1 LILSKLAVD
10 ADTGKI
16 VHPKSQQLFEV
27 DHANMK
33 VVGEPQP
40 MAGPMDPEL
49 EEARS
54 ALEAA
59 MEQYVDAQYQEDTA
73 ASAVYAVNG
82 ELRVVVSGEKLNLRN
97 FWSGLF
103 VSTWTVKPASLAV
116 AGEIKVRAHY
126 FEDGNVQ
133 LQTKKAV
140 AEASVSGDLAS
151 AVRDFIA
158 GEEKT
163 LQEGLELM
171 YANMT
176 DETFKAMRRVMPVH
190 RNKMTWNINEV
201 KSRMQLGKK

>member
-1 LILSKLAVD
+1 MILSKLAVD

-82 ELRVVVSGEKLNLRN
+82 ELRVVVSGEVEPPQLLERSLR
-97 FWSGLF
+97 
-103 VSTWTVKPASLAV
+103 VDMDREARV
-116 AGEIKVRAHY
+116 ARRG
-126 FEDGNVQ
+126 G
-133 LQTKKAV
+133 
-140 AEASVSGDLAS
+140 
-151 AVRDFIA
+151 RD
-158 GEEKT
+158 
-163 LQEGLELM
+163 
-171 YANMT
+171 
-176 DETFKAMRRVMPVH
+176 
-190 RNKMTWNINEV
+190 
-201 KSRMQLGKK
+201 

>member
-1 LILSKLAVD
+1 MTLLHRAAANGD
-10 ADTGKI
+10 ADMVDLLLVNGVSPNLTDALGRTALHWACREGKT
-16 VHPKSQQLFEV
+16 EC
-27 DHANMK
+27 
-33 VVGEPQP
+33 
-40 MAGPMDPEL
+40 
-49 EEARS
+49 AR
-54 ALEAA
+54 LLIE
-59 MEQYVDAQYQEDTA
+59 
-73 ASAVYAVNG
+73 ASA
-82 ELRVVVSGEKLNLRN
+82 
-97 FWSGLF
+97 
-103 VSTWTVKPASLAV
+103 TVD
-116 AGEIKVRAHY
+116 VRATDDQVEY
-126 FEDGNVQ
+126 DV
-133 LQTKKAV
+133 LVAV